1 MNWKTFFICG
11 LTGWCMEILFTS
23 LGGLLRGDLLLNG
36 HTSIWMFPIYGL
48 AAVIGPL
55 SVRLRHWP
63 VLLRGCF
70 NGAGI
75 MLVEFISGSF
85 LRLFSLCPWDY
96 SRTPYSIFGLVRL
109 DYFPVWVT
117 AGLIFEYILSQKKK
131 HILS

>member
-55 SVRLRHWP
+55 SVRLRHG
-63 VLLRGCF
+63 LCF
-70 NGAGI
+70 CAAVFTVPASCSLNLSVA
-75 MLVEFISGSF
+75 VF
-85 LRLFSLCPWDY
+85 LGFSLYVPGITVELPTVFSVLSVW
-96 SRTPYSIFGLVRL
+96 TIFPYGSPPG
-109 DYFPVWVT
+109 
-117 AGLIFEYILSQKKK
+117 
-131 HILS
+131 

>member
-70 NGAGI
+70 YGAGI
-75 MLVEFISGSF
+75 MLVEFISGS
-85 LRLFSLCPWDY
+85 SIQ
-96 SRTPYSIFGLVRL
+96 SIFRKWENLLYGRCRRYPDKGDL
-109 DYFPVWVT
+109 
-117 AGLIFEYILSQKKK
+117 
-131 HILS
+131 

>member
-55 SVRLRHWP
+55 SVPCASARL
-63 VLLRGCF
+63 
-70 NGAGI
+70 
-75 MLVEFISGSF
+75 F
-85 LRLFSLCPWDY
+85 LRC
-96 SRTPYSIFGLVRL
+96 RHHAR
-109 DYFPVWVT
+109 
-117 AGLIFEYILSQKKK
+117 
-131 HILS
+131 

>member
-55 SVRLRHWP
+55 SVPAPLACASARL
-63 VLLRGCF
+63 
-70 NGAGI
+70 
-75 MLVEFISGSF
+75 F
-85 LRLFSLCPWDY
+85 LRC
-96 SRTPYSIFGLVRL
+96 RHHAR
-109 DYFPVWVT
+109 
-117 AGLIFEYILSQKKK
+117 
-131 HILS
+131 

>member
-70 NGAGI
+70 YGAGI
-75 MLVEFISGSF
+75 MLVEFISGSILRLPLSLGLQQNSLQYF
-85 LRLFSLCPWDY
+85 WSCPPRLFSCMVHRRADL
-96 SRTPYSIFGLVRL
+96 
-109 DYFPVWVT
+109 
-117 AGLIFEYILSQKKK
+117 
-131 HILS
+131 

>member
-70 NGAGI
+70 TVPASCSLNLSVA
-75 MLVEFISGSF
+75 VF
-85 LRLFSLCPWDY
+85 LGFSLYVPGITVELPTVFSVLSVW
-96 SRTPYSIFGLVRL
+96 TIFPYGSPPG
-109 DYFPVWVT
+109 
-117 AGLIFEYILSQKKK
+117 
-131 HILS
+131 

>member
-70 NGAGI
+70 YGAGI

-85 LRLFSLCPWDY
+85 LYVPGI
-96 SRTPYSIFGLVRL
+96 TAKPPTI
-109 DYFPVWVT
+109 FPVLS
-117 AGLIFEYILSQKKK
+117 ASIIFLYGSPPG
-131 HILS
+131 

>member
-55 SVRLRHWP
+55 SVRPCASARL
-63 VLLRGCF
+63 
-70 NGAGI
+70 
-75 MLVEFISGSF
+75 F
-85 LRLFSLCPWDY
+85 LRC
-96 SRTPYSIFGLVRL
+96 RHHAR
-109 DYFPVWVT
+109 
-117 AGLIFEYILSQKKK
+117 
-131 HILS
+131 